1 MGNVISKNITLAI
14 VYAFTLTWGGWVNAA
29 VVYDESVSGDFAES
43 DSETIVLN
51 TTGINSVLGTGCYFS
66 SGACSRPDVDD
77 FLFSIAPGL
86 QVDSIT
92 FDVLNYT
99 DSGTTTDQRTFYWLQ
114 DGGYGAAGTD
124 LVGQSIDILGS
135 FPVSLFAAALP
146 LTSNNSVY
154 AFNQSGFNL
163 TGDGGTWDYEIQF
176 SVSPVPVPAAVWL
189 FGTAL
194 VGLVGFSKRRKVA

>member
-1 MGNVISKNITLAI
+1 MGSVISKNITLAI
-14 VYAFTLTWGGWVNAA
+14 MFAFTLTWGGWVNAA

-43 DSETIVLN
+43 SSETVLLN
-51 TTGINSVLGTGCYFS
+51 TTGINSVLGTGCWS
-66 SGACSRPDVDD
+66 DSCTRDVDD

-86 QVDSIT
+86 QLDSIT

-114 DGGYGAAGTD
+114 DGGYSGTELAGQ
-124 LVGQSIDILGS
+124 GIDILGS

-146 LTSNNSVY
+146 LTTNNSVY

-176 SVSPVPVPAAVWL
+176 LMSPVPVPAAVWL
-189 FGTAL
+189 FGTA
-194 VGLVGFSKRRKVA
+194 VAGLIGFSRRRKTT